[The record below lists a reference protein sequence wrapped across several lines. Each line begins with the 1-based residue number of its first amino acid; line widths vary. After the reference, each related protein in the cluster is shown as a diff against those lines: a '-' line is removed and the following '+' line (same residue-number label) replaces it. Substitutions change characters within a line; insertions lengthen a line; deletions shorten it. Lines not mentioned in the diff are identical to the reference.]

1 MIIDLQYINKAK
13 GQFEG
18 FSPYFSAIL
27 VVNKRNGRKSS
38 SIALWLWKSG
48 QKSNRKIINDPRK
61 KTKIYQN
68 GFKSILKEHSYSYFC
83 HSAFVIDHFFKTF
96 ILLQYSGTWKN
107 IATYFGIDFNQLHHI
122 AIGSF
127 NGLIGKKQER
137 KKKPVFISYKRK
149 ENYILVKLPR
159 YLESRPKLLFF

>member
-1 MIIDLQYINKAK
+1 MASGDNFIKSSTFSPPSNKTAKPGHWSRVIWLKRPNWKKRIYRYILIIDLQYINKAK

-61 KTKIYQN
+61 KTKIYQM
-68 GFKSILKEHSYSYFC
+68 GLYRSWRSILI
-83 HSAFVIDHFFKTF
+83 FVT
-96 ILLQYSGTWKN
+96 
-107 IATYFGIDFNQLHHI
+107 
-122 AIGSF
+122 
-127 NGLIGKKQER
+127 
-137 KKKPVFISYKRK
+137 
-149 ENYILVKLPR
+149 
-159 YLESRPKLLFF
+159 RPF